1 MQEEKRQGK
10 EGAVRDEDIRWVQ
23 RLAHFRKALTQLGD
37 GVELARRRELS
48 RLEEQGLIQAFA
60 FTHEL
65 AWNMLKDFLES
76 RGTVR
81 LYGSKDVM
89 REAFKRGLLENGE
102 TWMGMIKSRNLTS
115 HTYSE
120 TLAKQIAGRIIQ
132 EYFLEFLQ
140 LARTMERIQEDG
152 TA

>member
-1 MQEEKRQGK
+1 MNEKRRTGK
-10 EGAVRDEDIRWVQ
+10 ERAVLDEDIRWVQ
-23 RLAHFRKALTQLGD
+23 RLEHFHKALRQLGE
-37 GVELARRRELS
+37 GVELAGQRELS
-48 RLEEQGLIQAFA
+48 PLEEQGLIQAFE

-65 AWNMLKDFLES
+65 AWNMLKDFLDS

-81 LYGSKDVM
+81 LFGSKDVT
-89 REAFKRGLLENGE
+89 REAFKRGLLVNGE

-120 TLAKQIAGRIIQ
+120 SLAKQIAGRIIQ
-132 EYFLEFLQ
+132 EYFQEFLQ

-152 TA
+152 AP